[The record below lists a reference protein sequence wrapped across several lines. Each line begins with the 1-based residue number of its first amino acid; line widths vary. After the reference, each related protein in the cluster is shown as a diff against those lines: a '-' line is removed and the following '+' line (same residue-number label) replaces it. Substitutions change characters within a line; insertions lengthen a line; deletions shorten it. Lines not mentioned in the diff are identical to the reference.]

1 MNPFKGGGLADML
14 SQASKMRE
22 ELQRLQEEAGKK
34 TVEATAGGGM
44 VKVVANGKQQIV
56 SLVIEPEVFQMND
69 PQLLQDLVKSGVNE
83 AIKASQEM
91 VSEEM
96 SKLAGGL
103 GALTSLFKGN

>member
-1 MNPFKGGGLADML
+1 MNPFKGGSLADML

-44 VKVVANGKQQIV
+44 VKVIANGKQQIV
-56 SLVIEPEVFQMND
+56 SLTIDPDVLKLND
-69 PQLLQDLVKSGVNE
+69 PQMLQDLVKAGVNQ
-83 AIKASQEM
+83 AIQASQEM
-91 VSEEM
+91 VSQEM
-96 SKLAGGL
+96 NKLGGGL